1 VITPVTQENS
11 AMSSKG
17 IEKQTNDLK
26 QVIQLLDKV
35 LTSDDLKPCRLEKKD
50 LEAVRQIVS
59 SVRRRLKASEV

>member
-1 VITPVTQENS
+1 
-11 AMSSKG
+11 MSSKG

-26 QVIQLLDKV
+26 QVIQSLDKV
-35 LTSDDLKPCRLEKKD
+35 LASDDLKPYRLEKKD